1 MRPRNIPYAMRDKV
15 EKELDR
21 LEKEGVLTKT
31 STSEWATPIVP
42 IVKKNNQI
50 RICGDYK
57 VTVNKALK
65 VDKYPLPK
73 PRDIFA
79 TLAGGEKFTKLDLR
93 QAYLQCPVNKHSR
106 EILTLNTHKGLYT
119 TNRLA
124 FGISP
129 SPSIW
134 QRKMEQILSDIPFCH
149 CILDDILLTG
159 RDDDEHLHILEQV
172 LTRLSQ
178 HNLRLNIDKCYFLQD
193 KLEYCGHMLT
203 KDGVYEAPDKIAA
216 IVEAPCPTNTAQL
229 RSFLGMVTFY
239 HNHLPNVSKVLYPL
253 NQLLNKSTKWKWTA
267 ACENAFTTVKQ
278 LIASDT
284 CLTYFD
290 PTSPLVLSTDASPYG
305 IGAVLAHRTADGDE
319 RPICFA

>member
-1 MRPRNIPYAMRDKV
+1 LYVKEDTVPVFMRPRNIPYAMRDKV

-93 QAYLQCPVNKHSR
+93 EVYLQCPVDKHSR

-203 KDGVYEAPDKIAA
+203 KDGVYEAPDKITA
-216 IVEAPCPTNTAQL
+216 IVEAPRPTNTAQL
-229 RSFLGMVTFY
+229 RSFLGNGYV
-239 HNHLPNVSKVLYPL
+239 LP
-253 NQLLNKSTKWKWTA
+253 
-267 ACENAFTTVKQ
+267 
-278 LIASDT
+278 
-284 CLTYFD
+284 
-290 PTSPLVLSTDASPYG
+290 
-305 IGAVLAHRTADGDE
+305 
-319 RPICFA
+319 